1 MSLNGYFSKVIG
13 EKQNAF
19 KGGVIQKGREG
30 WIEIIACNHNIMSPR
45 DVASGQATG
54 KRIHAPITSTMYY
67 DQSLPMWHQAL
78 VYNENLKEV
87 IFAFY
92 SANKLGTAGGQG
104 VETLTYEVKLTN
116 AFVSKLE
123 FNMLNNKNPELQ
135 RYETMLVV
143 SMVYQKIEGTWKLGN
158 KVWQDDWLAP
168 V

>member
-1 MSLNGYFSKVIG
+1 MSLNTYISKCVG

-30 WIEIIACNHNIMSPR
+30 WMEIIAVSHNISSPR

-54 KRIHAPITSTMYY
+54 KRVHAPITSRMYY
-67 DQSLPMWHQAL
+67 DQSLPMWHTSL
-78 VYNENLKEV
+78 VYNESLKEV
-87 IFAFY
+87 VFAFF
-92 SANKLGTAGGQG
+92 SPNKLGTAGGQG
-104 VETLTYEVKLTN
+104 VETLTYEIKLTN

-123 FNMLNNKNPELQ
+123 LDMPNNKNPDLQ
-135 RYETMLVV
+135 RYETMLII
-143 SMVYQKIEGTWKLGN
+143 SKVYQKIEGTWKLGN